1 MLELWVWWR
10 LVSAPLGLFAHTF
23 LLLAVLMIAS
33 LAAWIQGFRTLETE
47 QQARQ
52 VAQQIVTMVNITRA
66 ALVYSAEDERR
77 DLLLDLLTN
86 EGIQIYP
93 REPND
98 LTSPVPASS
107 RLLRIKDE
115 VRARLGDQTEFV
127 WSVNRLP
134 GLWVSFT
141 IFDDPYW
148 VVVPR
153 DRAER
158 TIGPEWLGWA
168 AAAVVLSLVGA
179 AVIVGYLNQP
189 LSRLARAAQSLG
201 RGERPRPL
209 PDLGPQEIRDVNRS
223 FNRMVEE
230 LDRAETD
237 RSVMLAGISHD
248 LRTPLTR
255 LRLELELADLPESTR
270 AAIADDIE
278 QMDRTISQFMEYARP
293 VNHQAQPENVSEAL
307 ELLLRR
313 EQQHFEALGGQLSYT
328 VQPGLWAELP
338 RHDLERIVSN
348 LLENSRRYGRRSQGS
363 LWVRVC
369 ARGQAGRLR
378 LQIDDAGPGVAHEEI
393 PRLLRPFTRGAEA
406 RSDTR
411 GAGLGLAIVQRLVER
426 HRGELRFERS
436 ELGGLC
442 VILTWIRRSPAPS
455 AHSEDMAPS
464 DHRLS

>member
-1 MLELWVWWR
+1 
-10 LVSAPLGLFAHTF
+10 
-23 LLLAVLMIAS
+23 MIAS
-33 LAAWIQGFRTLETE
+33 LAAWIQGFRTLEIE

-52 VAQQIVTMVNITRA
+52 IAQQIVTMVNITRA
-66 ALVYSAEDERR
+66 ALVHSAEEERR
-77 DLLLDLLTN
+77 ELLLDLLTN

-93 REPND
+93 REPAD

-127 WSVNRLP
+127 WSVNQMP

-158 TIGPEWLGWA
+158 VIGAEWLGWA
-168 AAAVVLSLVGA
+168 AAALVLSLIGA
-179 AVIVGYLNQP
+179 AIIVGYLNQP

-201 RGERPRPL
+201 RGERPHPL

-255 LRLELELADLPESTR
+255 LRLELELANLPEATR
-270 AAIADDIE
+270 LAIEDDIE

-293 VNHQAQPENVSEAL
+293 VNHQSQPEEVSEAL
-307 ELLLRR
+307 EILLRR
-313 EQQHFEALGGQLSYT
+313 EQQHFEAIGGQLMYSI
-328 VQPGLWAELP
+328 QPGLWAELP
-338 RHDLERIVSN
+338 RHDLERIVGN
-348 LLENSRRYGRRSQGS
+348 LLENARRYGRRTNHP
-363 LWVRVC
+363 LLVRVT
-369 ARGQAGRLR
+369 AKAQGGRLR
-378 LQIDDAGPGVAHEEI
+378 LQIEDAGPGLAETEI
-393 PRLLRPFTRGAEA
+393 PRLLRPFTRGTEA

-411 GAGLGLAIVQRLVER
+411 GAGLGLAIVKRLVER
-426 HRGELRFERS
+426 HRGELQFERS
-436 ELGGLC
+436 DLGGLA
-442 VILTWIRRSPAPS
+442 VTLTWMRRGPVESS
-455 AHSEDMAPS
+455 SK
-464 DHRLS
+464 RQ